1 MGLNIKQYNFDF
13 RTLGVE
19 LRNHKAKE
27 KASVAIKDIIARNSV
42 KYK

>member
-1 MGLNIKQYNFDF
+1 VGFNIKQHNFDF

-19 LRNHKAKE
+19 LRNHKVKE
-27 KASVAIKDIIARNSV
+27 KASAAVKDIIARNSV